1 MPDASSPSAFATASP
16 PDQFDVTKNISLVP
30 PFRESEVDSY
40 FGVFECIAAALKW
53 PEEMWPLLLHYKLT
67 GKAQEVVSALSLEDS
82 LKYDKVKA
90 TVLRAYELVPE
101 AYRQGFRQHKKAT
114 NQTFVEFAREKEQ
127 LYDRW
132 LQASKVTDFAS
143 LRELNLLE
151 EFKSCVPEKF
161 VVYCNEQKVTT
172 LSQAAVLADEFALT
186 HKTVFTAPRVETR
199 RVVSPPVQSGPSQVA
214 SGSKGTGARECF
226 YCHKVG
232 HLIQDCRKHFQV
244 EKRSPSSPNGKKPV
258 VLVKTKPVAR
268 EVSGGCADSPDPS
281 YAPFIFP
288 GSVSLCDSSEEV
300 PIHILR
306 DTGAAQS
313 VILVDVLP
321 WSEASSCGYSLLLQ
335 GIEMGH
341 VPVPLH
347 SVKLRSKLI
356 SDQFKVALQH
366 SLPVKGVSLIMGND
380 IAGGLVS
387 PVIEVFA
394 PPNKPMCLDTLG
406 EDFPSAFPACVFTR
420 AQSRRLGE
428 EVCGLEDTVLCPLF
442 QSAENVSP
450 SSPVKN
456 QDSVKQVKSLT
467 DELVLP
473 VTGDTLRKAQKQ
485 DPSLTNCVSAAVSSE
500 EASTKKVAYVLED
513 GLLLRTWMPRKDTD
527 KVLDSVKQVVVP
539 KPFRAQVLALAH
551 DSPWSGHLGV
561 TKTYDRILKH
571 FFWPGLKKDVATHCR
586 TCHTCQI
593 VGKPNQVVSPAPLCP
608 IPVMAEPFER
618 VIVDCVGPLPR
629 TKAGN
634 QFLITIMCTATRFP
648 EAIPVCKITAKVV
661 IALLTKFFSTF
672 GLPKIVQTDQGS
684 NFLSKLFSQ
693 VLKTLNITHKVSSAY
708 HPQSQGAL
716 ERWHQTLKSTLRK
729 YCLDTSKDWDEGI
742 PFVLFGLR
750 ETVQESLKF
759 SPAEL
764 VFGHTVR
771 GPLKVLKERMI
782 STDPAPRSVLDYVS
796 KVRERL
802 HHACA
807 LAKEV
812 LSSSQET
819 MKTRYDKTAVPRALQ
834 PGDSFGAVA
843 SPWFCPVCPLQ
854 WSIYGGEK
862 TQRHGLCETDAR
874 PETSDQSVSY

>member
-40 FGVFECIAAALKW
+40 FGVFERIAAALKW
-53 PEEMWPLLLHYKLT
+53 PEEMWPLLLHCKLT

-232 HLIQDCRKHFQV
+232 HLIQDCRKHFQA

-288 GSVSLCDSSEEV
+288 GSVSLYDSSEEV
-300 PIHILR
+300 PIHILL

-321 WSEASSCGYSLLLQ
+321 WSEASSCGYSVLLQ

-406 EDFPSAFPACVFTR
+406 EDFPSVFPACVFTR

-442 QSAENVSP
+442 QSVENVSP

-513 GLLLRTWMPRKDTD
+513 DLLLRTWMPRKDTD

-618 VIVDCVGPLPR
+618 VIVDC
-629 TKAGN
+629 
-634 QFLITIMCTATRFP
+634 
-648 EAIPVCKITAKVV
+648 
-661 IALLTKFFSTF
+661 
-672 GLPKIVQTDQGS
+672 
-684 NFLSKLFSQ
+684 
-693 VLKTLNITHKVSSAY
+693 
-708 HPQSQGAL
+708 SQGAL

-729 YCLDTSKDWDEGI
+729 YCLDTSKDWMKHVYRVNQGKRKIMQQEVAYLIENGLAI
-742 PFVLFGLR
+742 PSTSPWSSPCLLIPKPDGTSRFCTDYRKYTVMAFGMRNAPATFQRLVNTVVGDVPNCTAYIDDLVIHSTTWTEHLTSLR
-750 ETVQESLKF
+750 AVFQRLADVQLTINLAKCEFGKATVTYLGKETVAQ
-759 SPAEL
+759 
-764 VFGHTVR
+764 
-771 GPLKVLKERMI
+771 I
-782 STDPAPRSVLDYVS
+782 PR
-796 KVRERL
+796 
-802 HHACA
+802 
-807 LAKEV
+807 
-812 LSSSQET
+812 
-819 MKTRYDKTAVPRALQ
+819 
-834 PGDSFGAVA
+834 F
-843 SPWFCPVCPLQ
+843 
-854 WSIYGGEK
+854 
-862 TQRHGLCETDAR
+862 
-874 PETSDQSVSY
+874 